1 MGTAE
6 LFGSTARPVAYDSI
20 LLKPG
25 YARLQG
31 GAIENVK
38 APENILMIA
47 IVPLYSSNWFARR
60 A

>member
-31 GAIENVK
+31 GAIENVRH
-38 APENILMIA
+38 PRT
-47 IVPLYSSNWFARR
+47 F
-60 A
+60 